1 MTAWLDIK
9 QSQSA
14 RVRELDAWWRG
25 NSRERLLPDR
35 SDLDPAAI
43 PLLLPYIL
51 ISEIEQPFRV
61 RYRLI
66 GTEVVHVT
74 GLNFTGHYL
83 DQLIPPGEEESWLA
97 HYRHCFETARP
108 IYGLSTVKTLA
119 GGSFS
124 YEYGIWPLTK
134 GGSEVS
140 QFIALEDYG
149 PHRARARELLDQ
161 AKLWRRAEPAAA
173 D

>member
-1 MTAWLDIK
+1 MTAWLDIR

-14 RVRELDAWWRG
+14 RVRELDAWWRKKAG
-25 NSRERLLPDR
+25 HRALPDR
-35 SDLDPAAI
+35 ADLDPAEI

-51 ISEIEQPFRV
+51 VSEIEHPFRV
-61 RYRLI
+61 RYRLV
-66 GTEVVHVT
+66 GTEVVDVT

-83 DQLIPPGEEESWLA
+83 DQLIPPGDEESWQA
-97 HYRHCFETARP
+97 HYRRCYETARP
-108 IYGLSTVKTLA
+108 LYGQSTVKTLA

-140 QFIALEDYG
+140 QFVAMEDYG
-149 PHRARARELLDQ
+149 PHKARARALLDQ
-161 AKLWRRAEPAAA
+161 AKLWRRAVAIPS
-173 D
+173 